1 MFNEYKGKG
10 LTGLANLGNTCF
22 INTALQCFS
31 HTYELNSLLNTEK
44 YKTKLNKKAES
55 LILFEWDKL
64 RRMMWSE
71 NCTISPGGFVTS
83 IQKVAKIKGKKIFTG
98 YAQNDLP
105 EFVIFI
111 IDCFH
116 VAILREV
123 EMTIRGEVRTDK
135 DKLAKKCFAMLKE
148 MYRKEYSELLKFFY
162 GTMISKISSKDGTVL
177 SQKPEPFNILSL
189 PIPPNKKN
197 PTLIDCLDLYTE
209 DESLEGDNQYEIEKG
224 RKVDE
229 RKQFTFWNFP
239 DLLIIDLKR
248 FSNANNKNQVFVD
261 FPLENMDLSKYILGY
276 NKDEFIYDLY
286 GICNHS
292 GNVFGGHYTAFVKNA
307 NNKWYHFNDTRITE
321 LKKIEEIK
329 TNRAYC
335 FFYRKK
341 K

>member
-1 MFNEYKGKG
+1 MFKQYKDKG

-22 INTALQCFS
+22 INSALQCFS
-31 HTYELNSLLNTEK
+31 HSYELNNLLNTEK

-55 LILFEWDKL
+55 LILLEWDKL
-64 RRMMWSE
+64 RKMMWSE

-83 IQKVAKIKGKKIFTG
+83 IQKVAKIKGKRIFTG

-105 EFVIFI
+105 EFVIFL

-123 EMTIRGEVRTDK
+123 EMTIRGEIKTDK
-135 DKLAKKCFAMLKE
+135 DKLAKKCYEMLKD

-162 GTMISKISSKDGTVL
+162 GTMISKISRTNGDLL

-189 PIPPNKKN
+189 PIPNIKN
-197 PTLIDCLDLYTE
+197 PTLMDCLDLYTE
-209 DESLEGDNQYEIEKG
+209 EENLEGENQYEIEKG
-224 RKVDE
+224 NKVDA
-229 RKQFTFWNFP
+229 RKKIIFWNFP

-248 FSNANNKNQVFVD
+248 FTNANKKNQVFVD
-261 FPLENMDLSKYILGY
+261 FPLENLNLSKYILGY
-276 NKDEFIYDLY
+276 NKDEFKYDLY
-286 GICNHS
+286 GVCNHS
-292 GNVFGGHYTAFVKNA
+292 GNVFGGHYTAFIKNA

-321 LKKIEEIK
+321 LKKNEEIK
-329 TNRAYC
+329 TNRGYC